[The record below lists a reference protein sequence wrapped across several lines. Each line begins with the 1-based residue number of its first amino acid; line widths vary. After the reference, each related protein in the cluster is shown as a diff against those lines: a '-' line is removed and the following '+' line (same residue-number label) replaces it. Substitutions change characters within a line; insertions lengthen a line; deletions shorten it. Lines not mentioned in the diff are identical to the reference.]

1 MTLEIAL
8 FGLVLAAVMVF
19 FCCKFLGYRLKMEF
33 LLFVMAGPFL
43 QYLGVLFLSPSFFC
57 FPEYFPKSME
67 REQ

>member
-19 FCCKFLGYRLKMEF
+19 FCCKFLGYRLKMEL

-43 QYLGVLFLSPSFFC
+43 Q
-57 FPEYFPKSME
+57 
-67 REQ
+67 